1 VRHVRPEGADAVCA
15 LKARI
20 QKRERQLCNV
30 RAETAN
36 FKEDKSKN
44 EEQQG
49 RPQRIDRPDGRFF
62 VS

>member
-1 VRHVRPEGADAVCA
+1 VRHVRPEGADS
-15 LKARI
+15 K
-20 QKRERQLCNV
+20 KKRQLCNV